1 MCCQYFVANI
11 VVNIE
16 FDCGVDVPKYF
27 SFFRL
32 VKINLLGSKDS
43 WRPFGPPFWRL
54 LTVVSETGSQVKLMS
69 QSMPE
74 TQVLPS
80 CQSLSMTV
88 WPRRGSLAHGQTSR
102 TRVVGSRL
110 NRWELTSSE
119 LRWGGRCAAGKVRPG
134 HILLGQ
140 SRMPPLPPWL
150 RQTTPFQSLRKSCLA
165 YFDFGCILVWSLGK
179 TYISHFR

>member
-1 MCCQYFVANI
+1 MYRSISHFSDWWKLTYLGRKTPGGLSVRHSGGFSQWCLKQVHRWNLWANQCQRHRCC
-11 VVNIE
+11 
-16 FDCGVDVPKYF
+16 
-27 SFFRL
+27 RL
-32 VKINLLGSKDS
+32 ASRCQ
-43 WRPFGPPFWRL
+43 W
-54 LTVVSETGSQVKLMS
+54 
-69 QSMPE
+69 QSD
-74 TQVLPS
+74 
-80 CQSLSMTV
+80 
-88 WPRRGSLAHGQTSR
+88 RGRGSLAHGQTSR

-119 LRWGGRCAAGKVRPG
+119 LRWGGGGRCAAGKVRPG

-165 YFDFGCILVWSLGK
+165 YFDFGCILVWSLEK